1 MLLFHAAHHHAQVLG
16 LADHPDAGWLDGALD
31 CFRHLLRETFLDLQ
45 AAGENVDDPRR
56 LAQADDL
63 FLGDVG
69 DVHAAEE
76 RQHVVL
82 AQREDLDILDD
93 HHLVVGDVEH
103 GRLQHFIGVLAV
115 ALGQLAHHLRVA
127 HGSFAQAVPVNFL
140 AQASKNVLCA
150 GHDWILRLGAGLWE
164 GAFRGSVRFERFHG
178 KCVVSAGTL
187 RKLLRGVSSKRR
199 LAKHIGW
206 PGK

>member
-16 LADHPDAGWLDGALD
+16 FADHSDSGWLDCVLD

-69 DVHAAEE
+69 DVHAAEK

-82 AQREDLDILDD
+82 AQREHLDILDD
-93 HHLVVGDVEH
+93 DHLVVGDVEH

-115 ALGQLAHHLRVA
+115 ALGQLAHDLRVA
-127 HGSFAQAVPVNFL
+127 HGGFAQSVPINVF

-150 GHDWILRLGAGLWE
+150 GLDWIVRVGGGPWE

-178 KCVVSAGTL
+178 KSVVSAGAL

-199 LAKHIGW
+199 LARHSGW
-206 PGK
+206 SGK